1 MKHLAIEAWLVA
13 IHGVR
18 SFSCNLRPLF
28 LWSLDVEGVVF
39 AVYTLRCGDVM
50 TLSGVFKMWG
60 CNGPE
65 WCI

>member
-39 AVYTLRCGDVM
+39 TVYTLKCG
-50 TLSGVFKMWG
+50 LVFLVFFFLT
-60 CNGPE
+60 CRFRD
-65 WCI
+65 